1 MGNLYKGYVLSRG
14 KVILEKYKGVKSFKS
29 YDEVKDAESFAGI
42 LEDDVILI
50 DIDEKEQSDV
60 LFNIV
65 KAEKIAC
72 RVYETS
78 RGKHFLFKNDG
89 IQSNKTHARNAIGL
103 TQDIKIGSKNGTECL
118 KIDGVERPIL
128 YDKTVKGE
136 YQKIPQWLFPVNSQ
150 VDLYNLGEGDGRNDN
165 LFRYILVLQS
175 QDFSK
180 EMTRET
186 LRIINKYVFK
196 EPLDD
201 KELEIIC
208 RDEAFQA
215 PLFFKDKTFLFD
227 RFAIYLRNEKN
238 IIKIDGLL
246 HIYHDGVY
254 VCDYKK
260 IESEMIKLI
269 PTLSKSKRKEVL
281 DYLEIL
287 IQDNTKRSDARYI
300 AFQNGVYD
308 VTTFEFLPF
317 DPSYVITNRID
328 HRYNEE
334 AYSEIADTVL
344 DRLTCNDKQLRM
356 ILEEVIGYTFY
367 RRNELRKAF
376 VLLGDKANGKS
387 TYLDMIKNLLGD
399 NNTSALDLNELGDRF
414 KTAELHNK
422 LANIGDDIGD
432 MFIANPAVFKKL
444 VSGDRINAE
453 RKGQDPFDF
462 NNYSKFLF
470 SANDMPRIKDKTGAV
485 INRLIMIPFNA
496 RFDKNSANYDPFIK
510 YKLQTEECMEYLI
523 QIGLDGLQRVLE
535 NQQFTMC
542 DKIQKEI
549 DDYNKTNNPILL
561 FLDIYDGDLEGKPAR
576 DVYGAYCVFCDDN
589 KYLPMSNIEFS
600 RQIHKMLNLSVVSK
614 TVKGKKSRVF
624 VKDK

>member
-60 LFNIV
+60 LFNVV

-561 FLDIYDGDLEGKPAR
+561 FLDIYDNDLEGKPAR

-614 TVKGKKSRVF
+614 TVKGKKGRVF

>member
-29 YDEVKDAESFAGI
+29 YGEVKDAESFAGI

>member
-136 YQKIPQWLFPVNSQ
+136 YQKVPQWLFPVNSQ

-334 AYSEIADTVL
+334 AYSEIADAVL

-561 FLDIYDGDLEGKPAR
+561 FLDIYDSDLEGKPAR

>member
-561 FLDIYDGDLEGKPAR
+561 FLDIYDNDLEGKPAR

>member
-334 AYSEIADTVL
+334 AYSEIADVVL

-561 FLDIYDGDLEGKPAR
+561 FLDIYDNDLEGKPAR

-614 TVKGKKSRVF
+614 TVKGKKGRVF

>member
-29 YDEVKDAESFAGI
+29 YGEVKDAESFAGI

-89 IQSNKTHARNAIGL
+89 IQSNRTHARNAIGL

>member
-29 YDEVKDAESFAGI
+29 YDEVKDTESFAGI

-496 RFDKNSANYDPFIK
+496 RFDKDSANYDPFIK

-523 QIGLDGLQRVLE
+523 QIGLGGLQRVLE

-561 FLDIYDGDLEGKPAR
+561 FLDIYDNDLEGKPAR

>member
-308 VTTFEFLPF
+308 VTAFEFLPF

-561 FLDIYDGDLEGKPAR
+561 FLDIYDNDLEGKPAR

>member
-180 EMTRET
+180 EMVRET

-561 FLDIYDGDLEGKPAR
+561 FLDIYDNDLEGKPAR

-614 TVKGKKSRVF
+614 TVKGKKGRVF

>member
-561 FLDIYDGDLEGKPAR
+561 FLDIYDSDLEGKPAR

>member
-128 YDKTVKGE
+128 YDKTVKDE

-422 LANIGDDIGD
+422 LANIGDDISD

-561 FLDIYDGDLEGKPAR
+561 FLDIYDNDLEGKPAR

>member
-89 IQSNKTHARNAIGL
+89 IQSNKTHTRNAIGL

-227 RFAIYLRNEKN
+227 RFAIYLKNEKN

-561 FLDIYDGDLEGKPAR
+561 FLDIYDNDLEGKPAR

-614 TVKGKKSRVF
+614 TVKGKKGRVF

>member
-128 YDKTVKGE
+128 YDKTVKDE

-246 HIYHDGVY
+246 HIYHNGVY

-561 FLDIYDGDLEGKPAR
+561 FLDIYDNDLEGKPAR

-614 TVKGKKSRVF
+614 TVKGKKGRVF

>member
-128 YDKTVKGE
+128 YDKTVKDE

-246 HIYHDGVY
+246 HIYHNGVY

-308 VTTFEFLPF
+308 VTIFEFLPF

-561 FLDIYDGDLEGKPAR
+561 FLDIYDNDLEGKPAR

>member
-496 RFDKNSANYDPFIK
+496 RFDKDSANYDPFIK

-523 QIGLDGLQRVLE
+523 QIGLGGLQRVLE

-561 FLDIYDGDLEGKPAR
+561 FLDIYDNDLEGKPAR

-614 TVKGKKSRVF
+614 TVKGKKGRVF

>member
-128 YDKTVKGE
+128 YDKTVKDE

-246 HIYHDGVY
+246 HIYHNGVY

-561 FLDIYDGDLEGKPAR
+561 FLDIYDNDLEGKPAR

>member
-150 VDLYNLGEGDGRNDN
+150 VDLHNLGEGDGRNDN

-561 FLDIYDGDLEGKPAR
+561 FLDIYDNDLEGKPAR

-614 TVKGKKSRVF
+614 TVKGKKGRVF

>member
-60 LFNIV
+60 LFSIV

-561 FLDIYDGDLEGKPAR
+561 FLDIYDNDLEGKPAR

>member
-300 AFQNGVYD
+300 AFRNGVYD

-317 DPSYVITNRID
+317 DPGYVITNRID

-334 AYSEIADTVL
+334 AYSEIADAVL

>member
-186 LRIINKYVFK
+186 LRIINEYVFK

-201 KELEIIC
+201 KELETIC

-317 DPSYVITNRID
+317 DPGYVITNRID

-510 YKLQTEECMEYLI
+510 YKLQAEECMEYLI

-561 FLDIYDGDLEGKPAR
+561 FLDIYDSDLEGKPAR

>member
-1 MGNLYKGYVLSRG
+1 M
-14 KVILEKYKGVKSFKS
+14 
-29 YDEVKDAESFAGI
+29 
-42 LEDDVILI
+42 
-50 DIDEKEQSDV
+50 
-60 LFNIV
+60 
-65 KAEKIAC
+65 
-72 RVYETS
+72 
-78 RGKHFLFKNDG
+78 
-89 IQSNKTHARNAIGL
+89 
-103 TQDIKIGSKNGTECL
+103 
-118 KIDGVERPIL
+118 
-128 YDKTVKGE
+128 
-136 YQKIPQWLFPVNSQ
+136 
-150 VDLYNLGEGDGRNDN
+150 DLYNLGEGDGRNDN

-496 RFDKNSANYDPFIK
+496 RFDKDSANYDPFIK

-523 QIGLDGLQRVLE
+523 QIGLGGLQRVLE

-561 FLDIYDGDLEGKPAR
+561 FLDIYDNDLEGKPAR

>member
-128 YDKTVKGE
+128 YDKTVKDE
-136 YQKIPQWLFPVNSQ
+136 YQKMPQWLFPVNSQ

-496 RFDKNSANYDPFIK
+496 RFDTDSANYDPFIK

-561 FLDIYDGDLEGKPAR
+561 FLDIYDSDLEGKPAR

>member
-496 RFDKNSANYDPFIK
+496 RFDKDSANYDPFIK

-561 FLDIYDGDLEGKPAR
+561 FLDIYDNDLEGKPAR

-614 TVKGKKSRVF
+614 TVKGKKGRVF

>member
-65 KAEKIAC
+65 KTEKMAC

-496 RFDKNSANYDPFIK
+496 RFDKDSANYDPFIK

-561 FLDIYDGDLEGKPAR
+561 FLDIYDNDLEGKPAR

-614 TVKGKKSRVF
+614 TVKGKKGRVF

>member
-29 YDEVKDAESFAGI
+29 YDEVKDVESFAGI

-72 RVYETS
+72 RVYGTS

-561 FLDIYDGDLEGKPAR
+561 FLDIYDSDLEGKPAR

>member
-1 MGNLYKGYVLSRG
+1 MGNLYEGYVLSRG

-150 VDLYNLGEGDGRNDN
+150 VDLHNLGEGDGRNDN

-561 FLDIYDGDLEGKPAR
+561 FLDIYDNDLEGKPAR

-614 TVKGKKSRVF
+614 TVKGKKGRVF

>member
-334 AYSEIADTVL
+334 AYSEIADAVL

-561 FLDIYDGDLEGKPAR
+561 FLDIYDSDLEGKPAR

>member
-29 YDEVKDAESFAGI
+29 YDEVKDTESFAGI

-128 YDKTVKGE
+128 YDKTVKDE

-422 LANIGDDIGD
+422 LANIGDDISD

-561 FLDIYDGDLEGKPAR
+561 FLDIYDNDLEGKPAR

>member
-128 YDKTVKGE
+128 YDKTVKDE

-334 AYSEIADTVL
+334 AYSEIVDTVL

-561 FLDIYDGDLEGKPAR
+561 FLDIYDSDLEGKPAR

-614 TVKGKKSRVF
+614 TVKGKKGRVF

>member
-334 AYSEIADTVL
+334 AYSEIVDTVL

-561 FLDIYDGDLEGKPAR
+561 FLDIYDNDLEGKPAR

-614 TVKGKKSRVF
+614 TVKGKKGRVF